1 MRLSARIARIQPS
14 ITLAIS
20 AKAQRLAQAGHDI
33 ISFGIGEPD
42 FDTPAHI
49 KEAAILAIQRGASKY
64 TAVAGIPE
72 LRAAAAAELSRTHG
86 VTLTPEQIVV
96 STGAKQCLFNILTAL
111 LDDGDEVIVPT
122 PCWPSH
128 VELVRMAG
136 GVAVL
141 CPQRAQ
147 DGFALDPEAVARLIT
162 PRTRAVLLN
171 SPSNPTG
178 AVYSKESLLGLA
190 EVIRRANNPELL
202 IITDDLYRRLCYA
215 PTQFASFAQLAPDL
229 AARTILVDGVSKAY
243 AMTGW
248 RIGFCAAPLPMATA
262 MQTIQGQVTT
272 NATAVAQ
279 HAALAALL
287 GDQAPVA
294 AMVAEFDARR
304 QLGTSR
310 GGAPLP
316 GATFFLGLPRKKA
329 ALVGPT
335 PWGSFFGTSW
345 GGFSGVTGRGPP
357 DMRRPVKV
365 ADAWTCFFLR
375 SPGGGAVRNT
385 STVSHSDIRG
395 STRGRRIVFRPW
407 GAVSHFSRGSELV
420 SAARGA
426 ARILPCCRR
435 TAPSSGDRYV
445 FAAGACTA

>member
-147 DGFALDPEAVARLIT
+147 DGFALSPEAVARLIT

-190 EVIRRANNPELL
+190 EVIRRANNPELQ

-248 RIGFCAAPLPMATA
+248 RIGFCAAPLPLATA

-304 QLGTSR
+304 QLMYRTLMAVPGIVCKEPQ
-310 GGAPLP
+310 GAFYCFPD
-316 GATFFLGLPRKKA
+316 
-329 ALVGPT
+329 
-335 PWGSFFGTSW
+335 
-345 GGFSGVTGRGPP
+345 FS
-357 DMRRPVKV
+357 
-365 ADAWTCFFLR
+365 AYL
-375 SPGGGAVRNT
+375 
-385 STVSHSDIRG
+385 H
-395 STRGRRIVFRPW
+395 
-407 GAVSHFSRGSELV
+407 
-420 SAARGA
+420 AARGGRA
-426 ARILPCCRR
+426 PQDEVALCDYLLSEVGIACVPGSGFFAPGHLRLSYATSQQKIADGLARLSVGLSRL
-435 TAPSSGDRYV
+435 G
-445 FAAGACTA
+445 

>member
-248 RIGFCAAPLPMATA
+248 RIGFCAAPLPLATA

-304 QLGTSR
+304 QLMYRTLMAVPGIVCKEPQGAFYCFPDFAAYLHSAR
-310 GGAPLP
+310 GGRAPQDEVALCDYLLSEVGIACVP
-316 GATFFLGLPRKKA
+316 GSGFFAPGHLRFSYATSQQKIADGLARLSVGLSRLG
-329 ALVGPT
+329 
-335 PWGSFFGTSW
+335 
-345 GGFSGVTGRGPP
+345 
-357 DMRRPVKV
+357 
-365 ADAWTCFFLR
+365 
-375 SPGGGAVRNT
+375 
-385 STVSHSDIRG
+385 
-395 STRGRRIVFRPW
+395 
-407 GAVSHFSRGSELV
+407 
-420 SAARGA
+420 
-426 ARILPCCRR
+426 
-435 TAPSSGDRYV
+435 
-445 FAAGACTA
+445 